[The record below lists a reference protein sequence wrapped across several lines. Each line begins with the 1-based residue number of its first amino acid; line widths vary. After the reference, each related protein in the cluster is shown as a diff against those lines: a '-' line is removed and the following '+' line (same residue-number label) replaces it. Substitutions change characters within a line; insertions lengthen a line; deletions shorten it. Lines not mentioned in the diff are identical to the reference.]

1 MTTAATITARLTL
14 DSADYDRGMKG
25 AEKKAS
31 SLQNKLKSVGSTMA
45 SVGTKLTAGLTVPL
59 VAAGGAMVKAA
70 SDLEESGNAVNVVFG
85 DAKGILEDYAKTVST
100 TAGLSRAE
108 FNQISAVT
116 GAFLKNVGFNAAEAA
131 KQTITLTERAAD
143 MASIFN
149 TDVSQALNAIQSG
162 LKGEFNPLEQF
173 GVKLNAAAIEAKA
186 MAMGLADANGE
197 IDDAAK
203 AQAALALVM
212 EQTDQFAGDFV
223 NTSDGLAN
231 STKILKAQFTDMAA
245 ELGTKLLPAGL
256 KVVGFLSDLIDKFA
270 NLSDGQQNAV
280 LAVAGIAAAIGPLTT
295 IIGGLVSAVGAVG
308 PIVAALTPVFAA
320 VGAAIA
326 AVSLPVIALIAAI
339 GLLVYLIVT
348 QGKKVWV
355 TIQQLA
361 AIVVFAFVKM
371 ISIVFDFGVSVF
383 KMVSG
388 VINSIKNVLQWIG
401 KMASKLG
408 SIKLPGFLMP
418 GSPTPFEI
426 GLVGIGGAIKDI
438 NATLSAGPAGKMLSP
453 QRESSGVSIQVNN
466 PAPEPAT
473 RSINREMKKL
483 SYLGIAV

>member
-1 MTTAATITARLTL
+1 
-14 DSADYDRGMKG
+14 
-25 AEKKAS
+25 
-31 SLQNKLKSVGSTMA
+31 
-45 SVGTKLTAGLTVPL
+45 
-59 VAAGGAMVKAA
+59 
-70 SDLEESGNAVNVVFG
+70 
-85 DAKGILEDYAKTVST
+85 
-100 TAGLSRAE
+100 
-108 FNQISAVT
+108 
-116 GAFLKNVGFNAAEAA
+116 
-131 KQTITLTERAAD
+131 
-143 MASIFN
+143 
-149 TDVSQALNAIQSG
+149 
-162 LKGEFNPLEQF
+162 
-173 GVKLNAAAIEAKA
+173 
-186 MAMGLADANGE
+186 
-197 IDDAAK
+197 
-203 AQAALALVM
+203 M

-371 ISIVFDFGVSVF
+371 ISIVFDFGDSVF

-408 SIKLPGFLMP
+408 SIKLPGFLTP